1 MLVWHNLQV
10 LVASASPHRSPGWHL
25 SLQMTIPA
33 LCHPQQMLHAQ
44 HCSLHRAHLRICE
57 DPLIKRTMGRVFCA
71 NEAPVLGAVAPPTRE
86 AEHKSSLKGLC
97 SVPAWRNF
105 LKTSQ
110 PINQTEKQAKKILQ
124 RSVWWTNTSET
135 ILGLI
140 GEVLTAAVQIGVMT
154 LHFLLSHHIT
164 GSLEATVAGVHVVK
178 IFQWFHQIFTSKN
191 LWQDNSHQNKKK
203 ELWEVSF
210 CWGLVWFVCL
220 LFPQCSL
227 NLKIRLFSEILR
239 DFFF

>member
-1 MLVWHNLQV
+1 MKPQFWRLWPLQQGRQSTNP
-10 LVASASPHRSPGWHL
+10 ASR
-25 SLQMTIPA
+25 
-33 LCHPQQMLHAQ
+33 
-44 HCSLHRAHLRICE
+44 
-57 DPLIKRTMGRVFCA
+57 
-71 NEAPVLGAVAPPTRE
+71 
-86 AEHKSSLKGLC
+86 GLC
-97 SVPAWRNF
+97 SGLAWRNF

-110 PINQTEKQAKKILQ
+110 PINQIEKQAKKILQ

-178 IFQWFHQIFTSKN
+178 IFQWFHQIFTPKN

-239 DFFF
+239 DFFLKGPAVPAWLLPLGESMSSTWEWEEEQVQRNIKYVSFLEKSEPVFFCRGYLSLTQTSENQDYTE